1 MKSLKY
7 FLLISLF
14 PFIILSQN
22 KSDNKNETNVDKVAK
37 KLTFLSTYSY
47 DDWKKS
53 PNLSGGTVIAGDPTS
68 INFDDSKWG
77 TLSLNE
83 HVTDDSCWLRK
94 TIVLPKQILGTPV
107 NGKVKLLLSVDDYG
121 YLWINGESKGYF
133 PWDGDFV
140 LTENAKPGDKFVIV
154 IKAIN
159 TGGPLRLIRAE
170 LDMGVVTP
178 LRQEIQ
184 DFALSL
190 KVGQKLLS
198 FDTYQ
203 TNARV
208 RTDPGIDKSTLD
220 KNEKIKLNKLLQEEA
235 LKINVDALEQ
245 GDLANYKESVEEVK
259 KELVPVAKFAKKF
272 TLFFDSN
279 AHIDAAWLWR
289 DLETVMICRNTF
301 ASVLHIMDEKPDFT
315 YTQSAA
321 QYFKWMQDKFP
332 DVFKGIKARIKD
344 GRWEIVGGMWI
355 EPDCNLPSGVSW
367 ERQLLYA
374 KKYFQDEMG
383 VDVKIGWNPDSF
395 GYNWNMP
402 MFYKNAG
409 IDAFITQKIGWND
422 TNVFPYRV
430 FWWESPD
437 GSKILSYFP
446 FDYVNTI
453 TQSYQLVDWLRQFEA
468 NTGFRNFMI
477 LFGVGD
483 HGGGPS
489 IDMLNRIEHLKT
501 LFIYPN
507 IEYGTAAK
515 YIGWLKKQDLSK
527 LPVWDDE
534 LYLEYHRGTY
544 TTQAK
549 VKKYNREL
557 ENLLTETEKFSVIST
572 SFGNKYPQS
581 DLRDAWE
588 KVMFNQFHD
597 ILPGSGI
604 RENYIDADEKYE
616 KAKEIGSFT
625 LANALGS
632 IDRNIN
638 TSEIKDGSPITV
650 YNPLNWDRTD
660 IVKFNLPAGDEND
673 YSVCETTGKEILSQM
688 VKSDRYHN
696 QIMFI
701 ASDVPSI
708 GYKTYVLKRGKSS
721 LTNASLSATETKME
735 NQLFTVSIDTTTGWV
750 KNITDKRNGKELFKG
765 EGNKL
770 QLLEDKPKQW
780 DAWNL
785 GLTGVEYPSHFR
797 KAEVVESGPV
807 RIVVRLYRDYLKP
820 GVVKDYPTPNF
831 PSSFFTQDVILYNG
845 LDRIDF
851 KTDADWWEEHT
862 MLKVA
867 FPFSFSDTVATYEI
881 PYGSIERS
889 TQRITSWQKARY
901 EVPAENWADLSA
913 RSDKSETRQA
923 GSPRSEAGKAGNY
936 GVSLLNNSKYGYDTK
951 GNVMRLSL
959 LRSPKW
965 PDPTADMGK
974 HSIDYALYPHA
985 GSWKEAN
992 TVRRGWEYNEPLIAV
1007 MNSIHPG
1014 KLPLSDSFI
1023 KLNEKNLVL
1032 TTVKKAEDL
1041 HLFARS
1047 DKSET
1052 RLAGSPRGEEGKA
1065 DAWIF
1070 QWYDAEGRETEA
1082 TLTLPSVPKKVLQ
1095 SNFMEVDGKPIKFDG
1110 RVVKVKTKKNSV
1122 ETIKVYF

>member
-7 FLLISLF
+7 LFIVSLF
-14 PFIILSQN
+14 PLMIFPQN
-22 KSDNKNETNVDKVAK
+22 NNDNQNETNVDKVAK

-53 PNLSGGTVIAGDPTS
+53 PNLSGGTVIEGDPTS

-77 TLSLNE
+77 TLKLDQ
-83 HVTDDSCWLRK
+83 HFTDDSCWLRK
-94 TIVLPKQILGTPV
+94 TIILPKQFLGVPV
-107 NGKVKLLLSVDDYG
+107 KGQVKLLLSVDDYG

-140 LTENAKPGDKFVIV
+140 LTDSAKPGDKFVVV

-170 LDMGVVTP
+170 LDMGITNP
-178 LRQEIQ
+178 IKQEIQ
-184 DFALSL
+184 DLSL
-190 KVGQKLLS
+190 SLRVGQKLLS

-203 TNARV
+203 TNSRV
-208 RTDPGIDKSTLD
+208 RTDPGIDKSTINR
-220 KNEKIKLNKLLQEEA
+220 NEKIKLNNLLQEEA
-235 LKINVDALEQ
+235 LKVDVNALEQ
-245 GDLANYKESVEEVK
+245 GDIHKYKESVVEVK
-259 KELVPVAKFAKKF
+259 KELEPVAKFAKKF

-332 DVFKGIKARIKD
+332 DVFNGIKARVKD

-355 EPDCNLPSGVSW
+355 EPDCNIPSGVSW
-367 ERQLLYA
+367 DRQLLYA
-374 KKYFQDEMG
+374 KKYFQKEMG

-395 GYNWNMP
+395 GYTWNMP
-402 MFYKNAG
+402 MFYQNSG
-409 IDAFITQKIGWND
+409 IDAFITQKLGWND

-453 TQSYQLVDWLRQFEA
+453 TQSYELVDWLRQFEA

-489 IDMLNRIEHLKT
+489 IDMINRIEHLKT
-501 LFIYPN
+501 VFIYPS

-527 LPVWDDE
+527 LPVWDNE

-544 TTQAK
+544 TSHDK
-549 VKKYNREL
+549 IKKYNREL
-557 ENLLTETEKFSVIST
+557 ENLLAESEKFSTLSINY
-572 SFGNKYPQS
+572 GNKYPGK
-581 DLRDAWE
+581 DLEDAWD

-604 RENYIDADEKYE
+604 RENYIDADVKYK
-616 KAKEIGSFT
+616 KAEEIGNFT
-625 LANALGS
+625 LDKALGS
-632 IDRNIN
+632 IDKNIN
-638 TSEIKDGSPITV
+638 TSGIKDGTPITV
-650 YNPLNWDRTD
+650 YNPLNWERTD
-660 IVKFNLPAGDEND
+660 IVKLNLPEGDKND
-673 YSVCETTGKEILSQM
+673 YSIFETNGKEIPSQM
-688 VKSDRYHN
+688 EKLDRYHN
-696 QIMFI
+696 QVIFI
-701 ASDVPSI
+701 ASSVPSI

-721 LTNASLSATETKME
+721 LTNSSLSATDTKMK
-735 NQLFTVSIDTTTGWV
+735 NQYFTVSIDTLTGWV
-750 KNITDKRNGKELFKG
+750 KNITDKRNGKELFNG

-780 DAWNL
+780 DAWNI

-797 KAEVVESGPV
+797 KAEVVETGPV
-807 RIVVRLYRDYLKP
+807 RTVVRLYRDYLKP

-851 KTDADWWEEHT
+851 QTKVDWWESHT

-889 TQRITSWQKARY
+889 TQRKTSWQKARF
-901 EVPAENWADLSA
+901 EVPAEKWADLTSM
-913 RSDKSETRQA
+913 SD
-923 GSPRSEAGKAGNY
+923 NY

-951 GNVMRLSL
+951 DNVMRLSL

-965 PDPTADMGK
+965 PDPTQDMGK
-974 HSIDYALYPHA
+974 HIIDYALYPHK
-985 GSWKEAN
+985 GDWKSAN
-992 TVRRGWEYNEPLIAV
+992 TVQQGWDYNEPLIAV
-1007 MNSIHPG
+1007 MNSVHSG
-1014 KLPLSDSFI
+1014 SLPLSDSFI
-1023 KLNEKNLVL
+1023 KLNDENLVL
-1032 TTVKKAEDL
+1032 TSVKKAED
-1041 HLFARS
+1041 S
-1047 DKSET
+1047 N
-1052 RLAGSPRGEEGKA
+1052 
-1065 DAWIF
+1065 AWII

-1082 TLTLPSVPKKVLQ
+1082 TLTLPAVPKKVLQ
-1095 SNFMEVDGKPIKFDG
+1095 SNFMEVDGKPIHFNGK
-1110 RVVKVKTKKNSV
+1110 VVKVKTKKYSV